1 MSILT
6 AARSEL
12 GNLRVCA
19 FFAPGSS
26 SHPRKATVTVESKN
40 HETETLEEDRNHDA
54 SNEAFGYEN
63 DCASDLDSVPAEHV
77 LEVPK
82 AGTI

>member
-1 MSILT
+1 M
-6 AARSEL
+6 
-12 GNLRVCA
+12 
-19 FFAPGSS
+19 
-26 SHPRKATVTVESKN
+26 TVESKN

-77 LEVPK
+77 LEVPR
-82 AGTI
+82 ACTN